1 MRQSLPPP
9 LSVELMRHSGGNGNL
24 LTLASE
30 WVVWG
35 VSLLS
40 WTGLLL
46 GKCALLILS
55 TRREAKK
62 VVKKVPLMW
71 GAEQK

>member
-9 LSVELMRHSGGNGNL
+9 LSVELMRHSGGNGNI

-46 GKCALLILS
+46 GKCALLILA
-55 TRREAKK
+55 TRREARR
-62 VVKKVPLMW
+62 W
-71 GAEQK
+71 